1 MRKSFV
7 LIITLFV
14 CVWKL
19 TAAPVKYDKKSDEE
33 PAKFFEREY
42 SEYWKTIPEY
52 QQFAIACSSN
62 IFERDGMFHLDYSNR
77 TVFDENTSTGEKI
90 LNEYWKIFDSEDL
103 MNSYEELT
111 KGEQNADYK
120 ELKQLLQKYPELS
133 IIEIGKKEELTVTQ
147 VSRLYFVQ
155 DKQELL
161 GIHDL
166 EAWIDARRISILR
179 WGISAGYISYEE
191 ADALIKPIALKIKED
206 YVSFGDFIA
215 HWMAGYCYNE
225 VYSSTCPD
233 CTNNLIRAIE
243 TARAY
248 IPFETLAFT
257 GKNADKNHTMTL
269 KDGIY
274 TPSELAAKMIPVQKA
289 YKRYWNEESDVSIL
303 EDLKKAEE
311 EYPEASDIT
320 FTCHLV
326 LMGVYSTTQEKIEYI
341 ESKMDYIQSLP
352 RNSENKRYAFLMYFS
367 NLTKAYEVEKVI
379 SLYKQLP
386 QELQTDFEIYFNYG
400 YANYL
405 MSNICSTVLER
416 DIYISRAKTVFKQL
430 KGYGYSIGEFLD
442 SWLEKM
448 DLL

>member
-1 MRKSFV
+1 MRKSFL

-14 CVWKL
+14 CLSKL
-19 TAAPVKYDKKSDEE
+19 AAAPVKYDKKSDEA
-33 PAKFFEREY
+33 PSAFFEREY

-103 MNSYEELT
+103 MNNYEELT
-111 KGEQNADYK
+111 RGEQNADYK

-133 IIEIGKKEELTVTQ
+133 IIEIGNKEELTVTQ

-155 DKQELL
+155 AMQELL
-161 GIHDL
+161 GVHDL

-191 ADALIKPIALKIKED
+191 ADALIKPIAQKIKDD
-206 YVSFGDFIA
+206 YKSFEDFIA

-233 CTNNLIRAIE
+233 CTKTLIRAVE

-248 IPFETLAFT
+248 IPFEKLAFT
-257 GKNADKNHTMTL
+257 GRNADKNHNMTL
-269 KDGIY
+269 DEGVY
-274 TPSELAAKMIPVQKA
+274 TPSELAAKMIPVQKV
-289 YKRYWNEESDVSIL
+289 YKRYFNDDANVSIL
-303 EDLKKAEE
+303 QELIKAEE

-326 LMGVYSTTQEKIEYI
+326 LMRAFSATQERIQYI
-341 ESKMDYIQSLP
+341 ESKMDYIQGLP
-352 RNSENKRYAFLMYFS
+352 RSSENKRYAYIVYFS
-367 NLTKAYEVEKVI
+367 DLTKAYEVEKVI

-386 QELQTDFEIYFNYG
+386 QEFQTDFDIYFNYG

-405 MSNICSTVLER
+405 MSNICPTVLER

-430 KGYGYSIGEFLD
+430 KSYGYSIGDFLD